1 MTSLNLTD
9 EDRILLSEASGALHA
24 IRRERQRLEKVEAVY
39 EGLPLAERRLTEIDR
54 LTADAEARRATVD
67 AETSKILA
75 DARAEAQQMLGAAQ
89 EKLAGVHGQIAAAQ
103 DMLAGLEGKLAEAQ
117 ATIKIGEEW
126 RAKMD
131 EAERIRQRR

>member
-67 AETSKILA
+67 AEVTKILDDARAQAQHMLA
-75 DARAEAQQMLGAAQ
+75 DADATLAAT
-89 EKLAGVHGQIAAAQ
+89 HGQIAAA
-103 DMLAGLEGKLAEAQ
+103 
-117 ATIKIGEEW
+117 
-126 RAKMD
+126 
-131 EAERIRQRR
+131 

>member
-1 MTSLNLTD
+1 MTLNLTD
-9 EDRILLSEASGALHA
+9 EDRLLLSEASSSLHV

-39 EGLPLAERRLTEIDR
+39 EGLPLAGRRLTEIDR

-67 AETSKILA
+67 AEVTKILDA
-75 DARAEAQQMLGAAQ
+75 ARAEAQQMLDAAQ

>member
-24 IRRERQRLEKVEAVY
+24 IRRERQ
-39 EGLPLAERRLTEIDR
+39 RLTEIDR

>member
-1 MTSLNLTD
+1 
-9 EDRILLSEASGALHA
+9 
-24 IRRERQRLEKVEAVY
+24 
-39 EGLPLAERRLTEIDR
+39 
-54 LTADAEARRATVD
+54 
-67 AETSKILA
+67 
-75 DARAEAQQMLGAAQ
+75 MLDAAQ